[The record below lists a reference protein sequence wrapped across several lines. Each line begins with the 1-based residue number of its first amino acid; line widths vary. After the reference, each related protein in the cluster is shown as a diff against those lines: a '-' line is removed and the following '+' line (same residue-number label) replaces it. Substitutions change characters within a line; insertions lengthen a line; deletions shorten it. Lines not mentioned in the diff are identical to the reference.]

1 MSETE
6 APNFSLG
13 RQSPSY
19 VRLPQ
24 TVEELLAQRKPMVGR
39 TLNDYVEDI
48 HVKLWPNP
56 TYQKLLDAVYDE
68 DAVEGSLTADNLEA
82 AGMIREFAAGEG
94 QVPQVAGRKK
104 ATIVK
109 ALNVVMRRYHMSRGE
124 RAVTLGGE
132 PVSNTHNSGGG
143 ERA

>member
-6 APNFSLG
+6 APNFTLG
-13 RQSPSY
+13 RQNPSY

-56 TYQKLLDAVYDE
+56 TYQKLLA
-68 DAVEGSLTADNLEA
+68 
-82 AGMIREFAAGEG
+82 
-94 QVPQVAGRKK
+94 
-104 ATIVK
+104 
-109 ALNVVMRRYHMSRGE
+109 
-124 RAVTLGGE
+124 
-132 PVSNTHNSGGG
+132 
-143 ERA
+143 

>member
-13 RQSPSY
+13 RTIPS
-19 VRLPQ
+19 RLPQ

-68 DAVEGSLTADNLEA
+68 DATPPLSDYTN
-82 AGMIREFAAGEG
+82 
-94 QVPQVAGRKK
+94 K
-104 ATIVK
+104 
-109 ALNVVMRRYHMSRGE
+109 
-124 RAVTLGGE
+124 
-132 PVSNTHNSGGG
+132 
-143 ERA
+143 

>member
-13 RQSPSY
+13 RQNPSHL
-19 VRLPQ
+19 RLPQ

-48 HVKLWPNP
+48 HVKLWPNAN
-56 TYQKLLDAVYDE
+56 YQKLLDAVYDE

-143 ERA
+143 ERG